1 MAVKA
6 LKNVYRLLDALESGE
21 DCLEGGKPIHRA
33 QKRHIALLELMEEA
47 LDTEDAGDLLE
58 LLEFVQKYGAKM
70 RRDLKREM
78 MSDSYFPSPSVLAR
92 MKRREAKEVARQA
105 SEDAKGLLDRDKR
118 RIDTIGPMLPFLK
131 PGRVKHG
138 VDEQSE

>member
-1 MAVKA
+1 VRA
-6 LKNVYRLLDALESGE
+6 LKSVYRLLDALESGE
-21 DCLEGGKPIHRA
+21 DSLETGKPVERA
-33 QKRHIALLELMEEA
+33 PKRHMALLELMDEA
-47 LDTEDAGDLLE
+47 LAPEDAGDMLE
-58 LLEFVQKYGAKM
+58 LLEFVRRYGAKM

-92 MKRREAKEVARQA
+92 MKRREAEEMARQA

-118 RIDTIGPMLPFLK
+118 RIDAIGPMLPFLK

-138 VDEQSE
+138 VDEQTE